1 MCPSQNKEN
10 NEPNFPDLH
19 SIQFRTPYGIIHQN
33 KLMLL
38 GYASERPEQPLG
50 KKYFSVHKTNLD
62 SSFGIFNNIENLAA
76 KNDCIILC
84 EWRRKLTVFRWI
96 YIDVTI

>member
-1 MCPSQNKEN
+1 MCPSWNKEN

-38 GYASERPEQPLG
+38 GYASECPEQPLG

-62 SSFGIFNNIENLAA
+62 SSFGILQQY
-76 KNDCIILC
+76 
-84 EWRRKLTVFRWI
+84 RKLGSQKRLYYFM
-96 YIDVTI
+96 